1 MIWVLAI
8 LAGSLGAGCFL
19 WYAASFPR
27 SQVFGPTLVRG
38 PIQGKRIAL
47 TFDDGPSLFTA
58 QILDI
63 LRERQ
68 VKATFFVLGKN
79 AEEHPEILRRM
90 SAEGHSIGNHTW
102 SHPFPYLLGR
112 KEFAAEVDKTQEV
125 VERITGHR
133 PALFRPPYGA
143 RWFGMFPAL
152 RERSLQV
159 VQWSDSG
166 YDWKGAPGSIAD
178 ATLNNLKPGSII
190 LLHDALEGTEGFFAR
205 LRLRLVGKP
214 QHANSQTSPL
224 ADRSG
229 TVAALP
235 EIIDSAHQAGFQFV
249 GIEEFL

>member
-47 TFDDGPSLFTA
+47 TFDDGPSLFTV

-68 VKATFFVLGKN
+68 VKAAFFVLGKN
-79 AEEHPEILRRM
+79 AEKHPEILRRM
-90 SAEGHSIGNHTW
+90 SAEGHTIGNHTW
-102 SHPFPYLLGR
+102 SHPFPCLLGR
-112 KEFAAEVDKTQEV
+112 QHFAAEVDRTQEV
-125 VERITGHR
+125 VERLAGHR

-143 RWFGMFPAL
+143 RWFGMFPTL
-152 RERSLQV
+152 RERGLRV

-166 YDWKGAPGSIAD
+166 DDWKGEPASIAD
-178 ATLNNLKPGSII
+178 AALNNLKPGSII
-190 LLHDALEGTEGFFAR
+190 LLHDALEGTAGFFAQFRRR
-205 LRLRLVGKP
+205 LAGKP
-214 QHANSQTSPL
+214 QPADSQTSPL
-224 ADRSG
+224 ADRST

-235 EIIDSAHQAGFQFV
+235 EIIDSARQAGFNFV